1 MGKGSVSGLYK
12 TVEKC
17 NFAGCS
23 NSSSSSDSGSG
34 SSSEGS
40 KAEVVNIATMNLV
53 NGNLIAQYEKYYE
66 TELGVDVK
74 LVNFDS
80 GKDVNTALAA
90 GSIDIAE
97 LGSAESLVVKN
108 DLNVKSLSDLKGE
121 KIATPFASTSH
132 YSILNALK
140 LEEFADKKIYKLS
153 GGMKQ
158 RVSIARSL
166 INDPEIL
173 LMDEPFGALDA
184 FTRESVQVLTRKIW
198 WETGKTIFFI
208 THDVEEALLLASRI
222 IVLSKQI
229 SIVRKYLPEYAEKDE
244 KELLLDGE
252 KLALS
257 FLEKLTDIRD
267 LIQGDLQ
274 AAYDGDPAAFN
285 KPEIIFSYPGLFAI
299 MINRIAHELYLLG
312 VPLIPRIMTEYA
324 HTQTGIDIHP
334 GAVLGKHF
342 FIDHGT
348 GIVIGETAV
357 IGDNVKIYQGVTIGA
372 LSTRGGQKLH
382 GKKRHPTIE
391 DNVTIY
397 AGASILGGETV
408 IGHDS
413 VIGGNA
419 FITTSIPS
427 NTRVSIKNQ
436 ELEYRQDNNASRNT
450 TEIVQSEEWYYII

>member
-1 MGKGSVSGLYK
+1 MAHRL
-12 TVEKC
+12 E
-17 NFAGCS
+17 N
-23 NSSSSSDSGSG
+23 
-34 SSSEGS
+34 
-40 KAEVVNIATMNLV
+40 
-53 NGNLIAQYEKYYE
+53 
-66 TELGVDVK
+66 
-74 LVNFDS
+74 
-80 GKDVNTALAA
+80 DVNNIIEKVIADY
-90 GSIDIAE
+90 GKNRDIDIVETFMPPNKAVIIKIIE
-97 LGSAESLVVKN
+97 QIQSIIFPGYFKN
-108 DLNVKSLSDLKGE
+108 KSYRIYTVRNNLSML
-121 KIATPFASTSH
+121 
-132 YSILNALK
+132 
-140 LEEFADKKIYKLS
+140 LED
-153 GGMKQ
+153 
-158 RVSIARSL
+158 
-166 INDPEIL
+166 
-173 LMDEPFGALDA
+173 
-184 FTRESVQVLTRKIW
+184 VLYN
-198 WETGKTIFFI
+198 
-208 THDVEEALLLASRI
+208 
-222 IVLSKQI
+222 LSKQI
-229 SIVRKYLPEYAEKDE
+229 SIVMKYLPEYAEKDE
-244 KELLLDGE
+244 SELLLNGE
-252 KLALS
+252 KLALA

-299 MINRIAHELYLLG
+299 MVNRIAHELYLLG

-436 ELEYRQDNNASRNT
+436 ELEYRQDSNASRNT
-450 TEIVQSEEWYYII
+450 TEIVQSEE